1 MANLYAVLVDI
12 IKKETAKAGGGQ
24 ALYQP
29 GTVRA
34 VNEDGTY
41 RVDMDG
47 KVVTANPETDLP
59 MQPGQRVYVSSVKNG
74 KPVVHGPR

>member
-1 MANLYAVLVDI
+1 MANLYAAIVEIV
-12 IKKETAKAGGGQ
+12 KKEAARTSGGQ

-29 GTVRA
+29 GQVTA

-41 RVDMDG
+41 RVDVGG
-47 KVVTANPETDLP
+47 KIMTANPETDLP
-59 MQPGQRVYVSSVKNG
+59 LSPGAKVYVSTVRNG